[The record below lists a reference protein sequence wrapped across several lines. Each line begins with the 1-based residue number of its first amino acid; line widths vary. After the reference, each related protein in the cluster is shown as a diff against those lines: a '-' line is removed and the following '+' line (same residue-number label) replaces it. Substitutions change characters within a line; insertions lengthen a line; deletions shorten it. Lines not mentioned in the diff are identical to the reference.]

1 MVPMMEKIMQYF
13 RDVKAEVA
21 KVNWPTKA
29 EVSAATVLVIVL
41 SLAVSLY
48 VFACDQGL
56 QAAISLFLRAR

>member
-1 MVPMMEKIMQYF
+1 MMEKIMQYF

>member
-1 MVPMMEKIMQYF
+1 MEKIMQYF

-29 EVSAATVLVIVL
+29 EVSGATVLVIIL
-41 SLAVSLY
+41 SLAVSIY

-56 QAAISLFLRAR
+56 QAAIGLFLRAR